1 MAYTDKP
8 AVRGPRAMPP
18 GYPEDDY
25 PEDEDTFFVERP
37 GKKEK
42 KVRTPEEKKAHKE
55 KKQLKKAK
63 KADKKRTAELSE
75 KNKAYDSNSKEWR
88 KNVKIQDD
96 QYVPEGR
103 IKPKDDARYKEQGIV
118 IRYPDMVKAT
128 KPKEDGSPGVCAGI
142 RIDSRRGQKKCV
154 QKMRAEYRKEHA
166 VVYTSACAGVTGYF
180 AKKRCIKKYNRGL

>member
-1 MAYTDKP
+1 M
-8 AVRGPRAMPP
+8 
-18 GYPEDDY
+18 GYSEGEDY
-25 PEDEDTFFVERP
+25 PEDGDRFFVEGS

-75 KNKAYDSNSKEWR
+75 KNKAYDSNSKTWR

-103 IKPKDDARYKEQGIV
+103 IKPRDDARYKEQGIV
-118 IRYPDMVKAT
+118 IRYPDMVEAT
-128 KPKEDGSPGVCAGI
+128 KEKDGKKGACYGI
-142 RIDSRRGQKKCV
+142 NIDSRRGQKKCV